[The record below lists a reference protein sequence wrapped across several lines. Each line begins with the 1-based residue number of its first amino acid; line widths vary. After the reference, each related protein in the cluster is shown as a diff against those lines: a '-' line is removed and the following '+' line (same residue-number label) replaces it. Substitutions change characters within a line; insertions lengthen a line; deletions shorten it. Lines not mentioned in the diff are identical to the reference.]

1 MSSPCYLYNMPP
13 YASFVQGVSQNYIP
27 LTLLLV
33 KMSLK
38 VVYDK
43 YIFIF
48 DKVVK
53 VCMLIKL
60 KSPYLIQSGHY
71 FEVTKK

>member
-1 MSSPCYLYNMPP
+1 MPP
-13 YASFVQGVSQNYIP
+13 YASSVQGVSQNYIP

-43 YIFIF
+43 YSYLI
-48 DKVVK
+48 KA
-53 VCMLIKL
+53 CMLIKL
-60 KSPYLIQSGHY
+60 KSPYLIQCGHY
-71 FEVTKK
+71 FEVTKN